1 MLKSDH
7 VLEDIFTNPALKV
20 VGYWQDGRLLG
31 YLLFTFQP
39 TGQNNF
45 LSNNIVV
52 QEFVY
57 ETAEA
62 LQGLLAFLQAQ
73 ADQVD
78 RVIFNTQDE
87 NFHHL
92 LPDPRNGSE
101 NLLSP
106 VYHESN
112 VQGVG
117 IMYRVIDTP
126 RLFTVLQKHNFGGQS
141 CRLNLSIKDSFW
153 PENEGSTVV
162 HFVDG
167 RTSLD
172 TSGVYDV
179 AIELDVAEFSSMV
192 VGAVGFKQLYD
203 YGLAQISDYAYVDV
217 AQRLFQAEQKP
228 LCMTRF

>member
-1 MLKSDH
+1 MLKSEN
-7 VLEDIFTNPALKV
+7 VLEDMFTNPALKA
-20 VGYWQDGRLLG
+20 VGYWQDGRILG
-31 YLLFTFQP
+31 YVLFTFQP

-52 QEFVY
+52 QEFIY
-57 ETAEA
+57 ETAGA
-62 LQGLLAFLQAQ
+62 LQGLLAFLQVQ

-87 NFHHL
+87 NFHHF
-92 LPDPRNGSE
+92 LPDPRNGNE

-112 VQGVG
+112 IQGVG
-117 IMYRVIDTP
+117 IMYRVIDTR
-126 RLFTVLQKHNFGGQS
+126 RLFAVLQNHNFGGQS

-162 HFVDG
+162 HFADG
-167 RTSLD
+167 RARLD
-172 TSGVYDV
+172 SGGVYDV
-179 AIELDVAEFSSMV
+179 AIALDVAEFSSMV

-203 YGLAQISDYAYVDV
+203 YGLAQISDDAYIGVV
-217 AQRLFQAEQKP
+217 QGLFQAEQKP
-228 LCMTRF
+228 LCMTKF